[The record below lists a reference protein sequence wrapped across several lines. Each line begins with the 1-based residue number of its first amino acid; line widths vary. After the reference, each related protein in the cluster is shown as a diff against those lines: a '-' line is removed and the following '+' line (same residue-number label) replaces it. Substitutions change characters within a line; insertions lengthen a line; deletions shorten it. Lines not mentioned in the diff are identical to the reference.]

1 MRAANFNGNLRAGA
15 GSAAQRNRAGP
26 DGPAGGAAAGEAMS
40 PNTLLAPYFA
50 RVEACAGLRWQGRV
64 TQGAGPLVESE
75 GPFCSVGEV
84 CQITDSQGRVLAGE
98 IVGFRDTTVLSMP
111 LESPRGIRYGGR
123 GSTWGERQTDCVGD
137 RTLGGVCYRLG

>member
-40 PNTLLAPYFA
+40 SNTLLAPYFA

-64 TQGAGPLVESE
+64 TQVAGPLVESE
-75 GPFCSVGEV
+75 GPFCAVGEG
-84 CQITDSQGRVLAGE
+84 CQITGSQGQVLAGGV
-98 IVGFRDTTVLSMP
+98 VGFWSM
-111 LESPRGIRYGGR
+111 
-123 GSTWGERQTDCVGD
+123 T
-137 RTLGGVCYRLG
+137 GVF